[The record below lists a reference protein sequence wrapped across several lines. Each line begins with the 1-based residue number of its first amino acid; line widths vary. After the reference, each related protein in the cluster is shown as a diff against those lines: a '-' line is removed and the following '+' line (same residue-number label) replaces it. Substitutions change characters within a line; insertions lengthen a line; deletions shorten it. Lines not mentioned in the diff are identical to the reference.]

1 RLVRDRDGTCRFP
14 GCNTPATHCDL
25 DHAIPYPQ
33 GPTTP
38 DNLHDLCRRHH
49 GFKHHAG
56 WTIHLDPDNATLT
69 WTSPT
74 GRTYTTHPHD
84 KRDTAA

>member
-1 RLVRDRDGTCRFP
+1 MCIRDS
-14 GCNTPATHCDL
+14 L
-25 DHAIPYPQ
+25 HA
-33 GPTTP
+33 
-38 DNLHDLCRRHH
+38 LCRRHH
-49 GFKHHAG
+49 SFKHHAG
-56 WTIHLDPDNATLT
+56 WSIHLNPDNATLT

>member
-1 RLVRDRDGTCRFP
+1 M
-14 GCNTPATHCDL
+14 
-25 DHAIPYPQ
+25 
-33 GPTTP
+33 
-38 DNLHDLCRRHH
+38 LHLMHLAGKALIRKSRSQVL
-49 GFKHHAG
+49 GHAG
-56 WTIHLDPDNATLT
+56 WTIHLNPDNATLT